1 MGFSHYW
8 TITGELDRTKFK
20 VYSEQVKQIVES
32 TNVVLSGEDPFEME
46 PLVTEKIITI
56 NGFAYNSC
64 EPFTIKPNHA
74 GMFSCKTR
82 KNHYD
87 KVVVACLFLLREMF
101 PEQIVLGT
109 DGNHND
115 LTSGLDL
122 AATVGSITKKEFNYN
137 LII

>member
-8 TITGELDRTKFK
+8 TIIGELDRRKFK

-82 KNHYD
+82 KKHYD

-101 PEQIVLGT
+101 PEQIILGT

-115 LTSGLDL
+115 LTAGLDL
-122 AATVGSITKKEFNYN
+122 AATVGSITEKEFNNN

>member
-1 MGFSHYW
+1 MGFTHYW
-8 TITGELDRTKFK
+8 AIIGELDREKFK
-20 VYSEQVKQIVES
+20 AYSEKVKQIVEN
-32 TNVVLSGEDPFEME
+32 TNVVLSGEDPWEME

-82 KNHYD
+82 KKHYD

-101 PEQIVLGT
+101 PERIVLGT

-115 LTSGLDL
+115 LTAGLDL
-122 AATVGSITKKEFNYN
+122 AATVGSITEKEFNYN